1 MCDIIIYKNGL
12 PALSFAKLEK
22 KGSGSKNR
30 YSVDSIDWALNTTWS
45 DGVHLLRENHVVKFC
60 FMQFAYVGNSST
72 NESAYLS
79 SSYIILLRGLANL
92 YV

>member
-30 YSVDSIDWALNTTWS
+30 YSVDSIDWALNTT
-45 DGVHLLRENHVVKFC
+45 
-60 FMQFAYVGNSST
+60 
-72 NESAYLS
+72 
-79 SSYIILLRGLANL
+79 
-92 YV
+92 